1 MKKEDLTGLLVYA
14 LLLAS
19 AIIFAFTVMKDFSG
33 RSGFETGPFIA
44 FMLGAIA
51 TGVVLNAIFGE
62 IGHVIGAKIG
72 GYAILGVNILGFN
85 FSKVDNKVK
94 FNFKGYDG
102 LTGETRIYPNKK
114 NDEKEPNPVPYSLFP
129 SVMLAV
135 LITLS
140 IVLFITFNN
149 IADGNSTLPIARM
162 GYFLLVV
169 AYIGMMIFVY
179 NIVPLKL
186 DTMNDGYR
194 LRLVINP
201 KNREAFNELLKVKKA
216 IETGDKNVEIKTF
229 DTITNFTADLN
240 FNKVYLLLDEGKL
253 EEAKVLIKQVV
264 ENKDD
269 ISEKTYIRAKAQ
281 LIYINIMLESIEEA
295 EKYYTDE
302 VPVAERRLISKDISM
317 ASVRAYM
324 LMSGILDKSLSET
337 EIALNHVMRAFKK
350 TPKNRQ
356 TTELKLYNNA
366 LKRVIEAHPNWNLE
380 GYLLEEK

>member
-1 MKKEDLTGLLVYA
+1 MKKEDLTGLLVYGI
-14 LLLAS
+14 LLAS
-19 AIIFAFTVMKDFSG
+19 ALIFAFTVMKDFSG

-51 TGVVLNAIFGE
+51 TGVVVNALVGE
-62 IGHVIGAKIG
+62 LGHIIGAKLG
-72 GYAILGVNILGFN
+72 GYAILGVNVLGFN
-85 FSKVDNKVK
+85 FSKIDNKVK

-102 LTGETRIYPNKK
+102 LTGETRIYPSDK
-114 NDEKEPNPVPYSLFP
+114 NEGKESNPVPYSLFP
-129 SVMLAV
+129 TV
-135 LITLS
+135 LYIFFITLF
-140 IVLFITFNN
+140 IVLFITFNK

-169 AYIGMMIFVY
+169 AFIGMMVFVY

-194 LRLVINP
+194 LRLVANR

-216 IETGDKNVEIKTF
+216 IETGEKNVEVKTF

-240 FNKVYLLLDEGKL
+240 YNKVYLLLDEEKYT
-253 EEAKVLIKQVV
+253 EAKVLIEQVV
-264 ENKDD
+264 NSRDD
-269 ISEKTYIRAKAQ
+269 VSEKTYIRSKAQ
-281 LIYINIMLESIEEA
+281 LIYINIMLESMEEA
-295 EKYYTDE
+295 EKYYTE
-302 VPVAERRLISKDISM
+302 QVPVAERRLISKDISM

-337 EIALNHVMRAFKK
+337 EIALNHVMKAFKR

-356 TTELKLYNNA
+356 NTELKLYNKA

>member
-1 MKKEDLTGLLVYA
+1 MKKEDLTGLLVYGI
-14 LLLAS
+14 LLAS
-19 AIIFAFTVMKDFSG
+19 ALIFAFTVMKDFSG

-51 TGVVLNAIFGE
+51 TGVVVNALVGE
-62 IGHVIGAKIG
+62 LGHIIGAKLG
-72 GYAILGVNILGFN
+72 GYAILGVNVLGFN
-85 FSKVDNKVK
+85 LSKIDNKVK

-102 LTGETRIYPNKK
+102 LTGETRIYPGDKK
-114 NDEKEPNPVPYSLFP
+114 EEKESNPVPYSLFP
-129 SVMLAV
+129 TV
-135 LITLS
+135 LYIIFITLF
-140 IVLFITFNN
+140 IVLFITFNK

-169 AYIGMMIFVY
+169 AFIGMMIFVY

-194 LRLVINP
+194 LRLVANR

-216 IETGDKNVEIKTF
+216 IETGEKNVEVKTF

-240 FNKVYLLLDEGKL
+240 YNKVYLLLDEEKYT
-253 EEAKVLIKQVV
+253 EAKVLIEQVV
-264 ENKDD
+264 NSRDD
-269 ISEKTYIRAKAQ
+269 VSERTYIRSKAQ
-281 LIYINIMLESIEEA
+281 LIYINIMLESMEEA
-295 EKYYTDE
+295 EKYYTE
-302 VPVAERRLISKDISM
+302 QVPVAERRLISKDISM

-337 EIALNHVMRAFKK
+337 EIALNHVMKAFKR

-356 TTELKLYNNA
+356 NTELKLYNKA